1 MAHKWDSFLR
11 TNLRGKY
18 VQADAARMD
27 AMNVITHY
35 KDLSPSMEKFTF
47 NDGTNKMLLC
57 LKGTIPV
64 LYRGTTYNIPVA
76 IWLQEAHPQVSP
88 FCYVKPTN
96 TMQVRQGRHVDANGR
111 VYLPYLTD
119 WRQGSHNLVGCV
131 QVMCHVFGEEPP
143 VYSKPAPVR
152 PPPQPHTPYSTQHGA
167 PYPTYPA
174 QGPPTTTYQPA
185 FPSQTPYPTVNPQ
198 RPPYPTPMRAGYP
211 PYGGYP
217 PVPPDTRSVAPAS
230 AYPPQPSQVNA
241 QVQKESTID
250 ENMIKASLMTAV
262 NDKLK
267 RRFKDTVAQAQSE
280 IQALKKTE
288 NDLKAG
294 TVKIDSIVDRLEK
307 EVADA
312 DSNIIMLEQKNEEFE
327 KELDKL
333 QKKQDDLDVDD
344 VVMATTPVYRQIV
357 SSFAEEQALEDT
369 IYYLGEALHKGVVD
383 VDTFLKHVRAMSR
396 QQFMLRAVIQ
406 KARKSAGLADVY

>member
-1 MAHKWDSFLR
+1 
-11 TNLRGKY
+11 
-18 VQADAARMD
+18 
-27 AMNVITHY
+27 
-35 KDLSPSMEKFTF
+35 
-47 NDGTNKMLLC
+47 
-57 LKGTIPV
+57 
-64 LYRGTTYNIPVA
+64 
-76 IWLQEAHPQVSP
+76 
-88 FCYVKPTN
+88 
-96 TMQVRQGRHVDANGR
+96 
-111 VYLPYLTD
+111 
-119 WRQGSHNLVGCV
+119 
-131 QVMCHVFGEEPP
+131 
-143 VYSKPAPVR
+143 
-152 PPPQPHTPYSTQHGA
+152 
-167 PYPTYPA
+167 
-174 QGPPTTTYQPA
+174 
-185 FPSQTPYPTVNPQ
+185 
-198 RPPYPTPMRAGYP
+198 
-211 PYGGYP
+211 
-217 PVPPDTRSVAPAS
+217 
-230 AYPPQPSQVNA
+230 
-241 QVQKESTID
+241 
-250 ENMIKASLMTAV
+250 MTAV

-406 KARKSAGLADVY
+406 KARKSAGLADVYWKHRVAVLIYLTIFNKCTSR